1 MSTAAT
7 ATERRTLT
15 IRLVTPEGVAYDGE
29 AVMVVAPSVMG
40 EVGIL
45 PRHAPLIAFLK
56 IGETRITLP
65 DESKLIFATT
75 EGYVSV
81 EENQMLVM
89 VEQAE
94 EVGAIDKERAEE
106 SLRQAEETLAAAAG
120 DDEVVRNAAEL
131 RKRRAENRL
140 RTLEKHR

>member
-45 PRHAPLIAFLK
+45 PRHAPL
-56 IGETRITLP
+56 T
-65 DESKLIFATT
+65 
-75 EGYVSV
+75 
-81 EENQMLVM
+81 
-89 VEQAE
+89 
-94 EVGAIDKERAEE
+94 DK
-106 SLRQAEETLAAAAG
+106 TFVYG
-120 DDEVVRNAAEL
+120 
-131 RKRRAENRL
+131 
-140 RTLEKHR
+140 

>member
-1 MSTAAT
+1 MPLSRSQPRQGRYGRLAIGLLVFIIYFNLMSAGKAW
-7 ATERRTLT
+7 
-15 IRLVTPEGVAYDGE
+15 
-29 AVMVVAPSVMG
+29 
-40 EVGIL
+40 
-45 PRHAPLIAFLK
+45 
-56 IGETRITLP
+56 
-65 DESKLIFATT
+65 
-75 EGYVSV
+75 
-81 EENQMLVM
+81 LVM